1 MSGEMRAALGEWNE
15 DEEGQRQPRAAL
27 VPAPRAR
34 RQTQFYRL

>member
-1 MSGEMRAALGEWNE
+1 MRAALGEWNE
-15 DEEGQRQPRAAL
+15 DEEGQRQLRAAL